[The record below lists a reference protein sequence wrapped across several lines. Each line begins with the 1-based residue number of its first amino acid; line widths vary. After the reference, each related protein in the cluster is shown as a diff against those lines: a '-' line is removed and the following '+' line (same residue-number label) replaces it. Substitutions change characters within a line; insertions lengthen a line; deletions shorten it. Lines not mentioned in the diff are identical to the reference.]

1 MAEPVR
7 RAAVLGRPI
16 AHSLSPALHRAA
28 YAALGLSW
36 SYEAVDVGQDDLAG
50 FLESLDAGWAGLS
63 LTMPLKAAVIPL
75 LDEVE
80 PLAADV
86 GAVNTVVLVDGRR
99 WGFNTDVPGM
109 AAALRPALPAG
120 ASSVAVLGGGATA
133 RSAVAA
139 VGALGLAAATC
150 WTRRAEQGEELVA
163 LGARVGVQVAAE
175 PWERAEEALL
185 ADVVVATVPAGGT
198 DELAGAVP
206 AGAGVL
212 LDVLYAP
219 WPTPLAQAWAEH
231 DGVVVGGLEL
241 LVQQAVRQVRL
252 MTGRE
257 VPVDVVRSAGL
268 SALRDR

>member
-1 MAEPVR
+1 MADGLR

-28 YAALGLSW
+28 YAALGLPW
-36 SYEAVDVGQDDLAG
+36 SYDAVDVGQDDLAG
-50 FLESLDAGWAGLS
+50 VLDGLDAGWAGLS
-63 LTMPLKAAVIPL
+63 LTMPLKAAVLPL

-80 PLAADV
+80 PLAAEV
-86 GAVNTVVLVDGRR
+86 GAVNTVVLVEGRR
-99 WGFNTDVPGM
+99 WGFNTDVPG
-109 AAALRPALPAG
+109 LPRCGLPAPQRRCWAG
-120 ASSVAVLGGGATA
+120 SGML
-133 RSAVAA
+133 AVAA
-139 VGALGLAAATC
+139 VGASAWPPPPADAGPS
-150 WTRRAEQGEELVA
+150 RARSFVA
-163 LGARVGVQVAAE
+163 PGARARVQVAAE

-185 ADVVVATVPAGGT
+185 ADVVVATVPAGGA

-206 AGAGVL
+206 AGAGAL
-212 LDVLYAP
+212 LDVVYAP
-219 WPTPLAQAWAEH
+219 WPTALAQAWAEH